1 MAGDTALFNTE
12 EAYFGATLTSDYT
25 AFFGAAGPG
34 GSSVGSAI
42 SHGIIKGYTD
52 VVISNE
58 IIKHSRGK

>member
-12 EAYFGATLTSDYT
+12 EAYFGASLTSDYI
-25 AFFGAAGPG
+25 AFFGGDATQ
-34 GSSVGSAI
+34 VGSVI

-58 IIKHSRGK
+58 IIKHTRGK

>member
-1 MAGDTALFNTE
+1 MAQDTALFNTE
-12 EAYFGATLTSDYT
+12 EAYFGATLTSDYI

-34 GSSVGSAI
+34 GSSVGSVV